1 MEKGTIEEKNVNEA
15 NSSENLEI
23 LKINNETKETRHI
36 IGTRVE
42 TKTEKGE
49 LYEYRNNKLTKENM
63 GMNIGRKM
71 VDYGSNIF
79 SFLNIGLFIAA
90 AGFITQKI
98 SSKIADEYVLTQ
110 KRKIIKSKEYLI
122 TYNIFSDKTEEE
134 ASRNFIKETIEEGNW
149 EDIKKN

>member
-1 MEKGTIEEKNVNEA
+1 
-15 NSSENLEI
+15 
-23 LKINNETKETRHI
+23 
-36 IGTRVE
+36 
-42 TKTEKGE
+42 
-49 LYEYRNNKLTKENM
+49 M

-149 EDIKKN
+149 EDIKQN